1 MYFKHNSSPISPLCL
16 NLNYN
21 LLYMSPYTS
30 MVSSHVEFVPHR
42 TSTWSSTWLL
52 WGPPHPWGCS
62 NYNMGLGW
70 PEGESS
76 PQLQVVCGYGFFVHC
91 TCTVHPC
98 KAMLAMVA
106 PSHVLGPMA
115 MLCKLVQVH
124 IWAHNLWSRWS
135 IPHWGQHKWLASL
148 SMWPCYGR
156 FQLYLEFWPL
166 DLIILISSCYNL
178 HVMQKIILSYRNG
191 I

>member
-1 MYFKHNSSPISPLCL
+1 MWNLSHIELAHGPLLDYFGAHRILGVVATTTWALVGLRVNPHHGYKL
-16 NLNYN
+16 
-21 LLYMSPYTS
+21 
-30 MVSSHVEFVPHR
+30 FVDTASLFTAPVR
-42 TSTWSSTWLL
+42 STHAKQCWPWL
-52 WGPPHPWGCS
+52 
-62 NYNMGLGW
+62 
-70 PEGESS
+70 
-76 PQLQVVCGYGFFVHC
+76 PQ
-91 TCTVHPC
+91 
-98 KAMLAMVA
+98 
-106 PSHVLGPMA
+106 SHVLGPMA